1 MNEWLRKTA
10 RRLARRLIVRFKRWW
25 RLEGVPIK
33 GRRAAPG
40 QDPLLAVQIQPVRSY
55 IALGIISA
63 ALCVLVLRAFW
74 LQGGISTDFLLRQ
87 GEVRFARTLSVPAPR
102 GQILDRN
109 GIVLASTMPA
119 RSVWV
124 VPSEAA
130 AATPEQIAKLGK
142 LLDMKPSE
150 IMARIAVRRSKS
162 FVYLHRQVDVSVAN
176 QVKECR
182 IPGVH
187 VSDEMRRQYPDGQVS
202 AHVVGY
208 TNLEEKGQEGI
219 ELARDKVLTG
229 ESGRRRVIRDRLGRV
244 VEDAW
249 LREPVSGKDIELS
262 IDSRIQYLTF
272 DALSKSVAAHKAKAG
287 AAIVADVRTGEI
299 LALANI
305 PTYDPNER
313 RTVTFERMR
322 NRALTD
328 VFEPGS
334 TMKPFAV
341 AKGLD
346 MGVVTPDTI
355 IDTSPGRFT
364 IGNRTISD
372 THNYGRIS
380 VRQVI
385 AKSSNIGTT
394 KISFKVNREV
404 MYKMYR
410 DLGFGTAPD
419 VGFPGAAAGI
429 LRNGRNWQPI
439 EQATISYGHGVAVS
453 LVQLV
458 RAYTAFAR
466 NGDVI
471 PLTLFKTGRAA
482 EGVQVY
488 KPKTAHQMRGM
499 MMGVLESGGTATRA
513 RVPGYSVAG
522 KTGTAYKILN
532 GQYVHRYVSDFIGIV
547 PASNPR
553 VIIAVMIDDPTEGG
567 HVGGVVAGP
576 VFAQIAEG
584 VLTTLHV
591 APDQPDTLQGVV
603 FAKNADSGRGVE
615 LAGGR
620 RPRQGGAAPSA
631 R

>member
-1 MNEWLRKTA
+1 MNKEDVRLWMRRAAVKVRA
-10 RRLARRLIVRFKRWW
+10 RGKRWW
-25 RLEGVPIK
+25 NEDSTPRKRELGKDEDPI
-33 GRRAAPG
+33 
-40 QDPLLAVQIQPVRSY
+40 LAVKIPPQRSY
-55 IALGIISA
+55 IAMGAISA
-63 ALCVLVLRAFW
+63 FLLVLVARAFW
-74 LQGGISTDFLLRQ
+74 LQCGISTDFLQHQ
-87 GEVRFARTLSVPAPR
+87 GEARFARTLSVPAPR

-119 RSVWV
+119 RSVWA
-124 VPSEAA
+124 VPADAA
-130 AATPEQIAKLGK
+130 NASPEQLAKLARLLGVRASDLRAK
-142 LLDMKPSE
+142 LALKKN
-150 IMARIAVRRSKS
+150 KS
-162 FVYLHRQVDVSVAN
+162 FVYLHRQVEVSVAN
-176 QVKECR
+176 QVKALKV
-182 IPGVH
+182 PGVH
-187 VSDEMRRQYPDGQVS
+187 VSDETRRQYPDGQVS

-219 ELARDKVLTG
+219 ELARNSVLTG
-229 ESGRRRVIRDRLGRV
+229 EQGKRRVIKDRLGRV

-249 LREPVSGKDIELS
+249 LREPTAGQDIELS
-262 IDSRIQYLTF
+262 IDSRIQYLAY
-272 DALSKSVAAHKAKAG
+272 DALSKAVARHKAKAG

-299 LALANI
+299 LALVNL

-346 MGVVTPDTI
+346 KGVVSPGTM
-355 IDTSPGRFT
+355 IDTSPGRMT

-372 THNYGRIS
+372 THDYGRIS

-394 KISFKVNREV
+394 KISFKVNREE
-404 MYKMYR
+404 MYRMYR

-419 VGFPGAAAGI
+419 IGFPGAAAGI
-429 LRNGRNWQPI
+429 LRNGKNWAPI

-453 LVQLV
+453 LAQLV

-471 PLTLFKTGRAA
+471 PLTLFKTDRAA

-499 MMGVLESGGTATRA
+499 MMGTVEAGGTATRA
-513 RVPGYSVAG
+513 QVPGYSVAG
-522 KTGTAYKILN
+522 KTGTAYKIQN
-532 GQYVHRYVSDFIGIV
+532 GQYVHRYVSDFIGIA

-553 VIIAVMIDDPTEGG
+553 VIVAVMVDDPTEGG
-567 HVGGVVAGP
+567 HVGGVVAAP

-584 VLTTLHV
+584 ALRTLHV
-591 APDQPDTLQGVV
+591 APDQPDKLEGLV
-603 FAKNADSGRGVE
+603 FTKSASGGAV

-620 RPRQGGAAPSA
+620 KSD
-631 R
+631 